1 MTISVQ
7 NDPSQL
13 MRALFCAA
21 VASADPKRLMDR
33 SLIPDQPAGRTVVV
47 GAGKAA
53 ASMAQAL
60 EACCPGPLS
69 GVVLTPYGHAKTCS
83 GIEVLEAAH
92 PIPDRAGLRTADRML
107 DIAVSLNEGDL
118 MLCLLSGGGSSLLT
132 LPIEQLSLTEKQ
144 QINRQLLESGADISQ
159 INCVRKHLSRIK
171 GGRLAEAAWPAST
184 FTLMI
189 SDVPGDDPAVIASGP
204 TVADHSS
211 CADALLIIDH
221 YGIEL
226 NTRIRS
232 LLSDGSLET
241 PKPGAAK
248 LARSGHRI
256 IGSPELGLSAA
267 AAYGREKGF
276 VIQSLG
282 SQVVGESRQ
291 AGADHALMLQDMIK
305 TNADNR
311 PLLLLSGGETT
322 VTVRGSGRGGP
333 NREYLL
339 AAAQTL
345 NGLPGTWGI
354 ACDTDGI
361 DGSPDAAGAVI
372 GPDTLARAAGLG
384 LDAKTMLS
392 NNDTGPFFSL
402 LDDAVVTGPT
412 CTNINDFRALLY
424 VPHT

>member
-1 MTISVQ
+1 
-7 NDPSQL
+7 
-13 MRALFCAA
+13 
-21 VASADPKRLMDR
+21 MDR
-33 SLIPDQPAGRTVVV
+33 SLIPDRPAGRTVVV

-92 PIPDRAGLRTADRML
+92 PIPDRAGLRTADRIL

-132 LPIEQLSLTEKQ
+132 LPIKELSLTEKQ

-241 PKPGAAK
+241 PKPGATK
-248 LARSGHRI
+248 LARSGYRI

-276 VIQSLG
+276 VIHSLG

-291 AGADHALMLQDMIK
+291 VGVEHALMLQDMIK
-305 TNADNR
+305 TNANNS

-345 NGLPGTWGI
+345 NGLPGAWGI

-372 GPDTLARAAGLG
+372 GPDTLARAAALG

-402 LDDAVVTGPT
+402 LGDAVVTGPT

>member
-1 MTISVQ
+1 MTISVR

-13 MRALFCAA
+13 MRTLFYAA
-21 VASADPKRLMDR
+21 VASADPERLMDR
-33 SLIPDQPAGRTVVV
+33 SLIPDRPTGRTVVV

-92 PIPDRAGLRTADRML
+92 PIPDRAGLRTADRIL

-132 LPIEQLSLTEKQ
+132 LPIEELSLTEKQ

-171 GGRLAEAAWPAST
+171 GGRLAEAAWPGST

-189 SDVPGDDPAVIASGP
+189 SDVPNDNPAVIASGP
-204 TVADHSS
+204 TLADHSS

-267 AAYGREKGF
+267 AVYGREKGF
-276 VIQSLG
+276 VIHSLG

-291 AGADHALMLQDMIK
+291 VGVEHALMLQDMIK
-305 TNADNR
+305 TNANNS

-345 NGLPGTWGI
+345 NGLPGAWGI

-372 GPDTLARAAGLG
+372 GPDTLARAAALG

-392 NNDTGPFFSL
+392 KNDTGTFFSVL
-402 LDDAVVTGPT
+402 GDAVVTGPT

-424 VPHT
+424 VPPT

>member
-1 MTISVQ
+1 VTISVR

-13 MRALFCAA
+13 MRTLFYAA
-21 VASADPKRLMDR
+21 VASADPERLMDR
-33 SLIPDQPAGRTVVV
+33 SLIPDRPTGRTVVV

-92 PIPDRAGLRTADRML
+92 PIPDRAGLRTADRIL

-132 LPIEQLSLTEKQ
+132 LPIEELSLTEKQ

-171 GGRLAEAAWPAST
+171 GGRLAEAAWPGST

-189 SDVPGDDPAVIASGP
+189 SDVPNDNPAVIASGP
-204 TVADHSS
+204 TLADHSS

-267 AAYGREKGF
+267 AVYGREKGF
-276 VIQSLG
+276 VIHSLG

-291 AGADHALMLQDMIK
+291 VGVEHALMLQDMIK
-305 TNADNR
+305 TNANNS

-345 NGLPGTWGI
+345 NGLPGAWGI

-372 GPDTLARAAGLG
+372 GPDTLARAAALG

-392 NNDTGPFFSL
+392 KNDTGTFFSVL
-402 LDDAVVTGPT
+402 GDAVVTGPT

-424 VPHT
+424 VPPT

>member
-1 MTISVQ
+1 
-7 NDPSQL
+7 

-21 VASADPKRLMDR
+21 VASADPERLMDR
-33 SLIPDQPAGRTVVV
+33 SLIPDRPAGRTVVV

-92 PIPDRAGLRTADRML
+92 PIPDRAGLRTADRIL

-132 LPIEQLSLTEKQ
+132 LPIEELSLTEKQ

-171 GGRLAEAAWPAST
+171 GGRLAEAAWPGST

-189 SDVPGDDPAVIASGP
+189 SDVPDDNPAVIASGP
-204 TVADHSS
+204 TLADHSS

-267 AAYGREKGF
+267 AVYGREKGF
-276 VIQSLG
+276 VIHSLG

-291 AGADHALMLQDMIK
+291 VGVEHALMLQDMIK
-305 TNADNR
+305 TNANNS

-345 NGLPGTWGI
+345 NGLPGAWGI

-372 GPDTLARAAGLG
+372 GPNTLAHAAALG

-392 NNDTGPFFSL
+392 KNDTGTFFSVL
-402 LDDAVVTGPT
+402 GDAVVTGPT

-424 VPHT
+424 VPPT

>member
-1 MTISVQ
+1 
-7 NDPSQL
+7 

-21 VASADPKRLMDR
+21 VASADPERLMDR
-33 SLIPDQPAGRTVVV
+33 SLIPDRPAGRTVVV

-92 PIPDRAGLRTADRML
+92 PIPDRAGLRTADRIL

-132 LPIEQLSLTEKQ
+132 LPIEELSLTEKQ

-171 GGRLAEAAWPAST
+171 GGRLAEAAWPANT

-267 AAYGREKGF
+267 AVYGREKGF
-276 VIQSLG
+276 VIHSLG

-291 AGADHALMLQDMIK
+291 VGVEHALMLQDMIK
-305 TNADNR
+305 TNTNNS

-345 NGLPGTWGI
+345 NGLPGAWGI

-372 GPDTLARAAGLG
+372 GPDTLAHAAALG

-392 NNDTGPFFSL
+392 KNDTGTFFSVL
-402 LDDAVVTGPT
+402 GDAVVTGPT

>member
-60 EACCPGPLS
+60 EACCPELLS
-69 GVVLTPYGHAKTCS
+69 GVVLTPYDHAKTCS

-92 PIPDRAGLRTADRML
+92 PIPDRAGLRTADRIL

-132 LPIEQLSLTEKQ
+132 LPIKQLSLTEKQ

-276 VIQSLG
+276 VIHSLG

-305 TNADNR
+305 TNAGNR

-345 NGLPGTWGI
+345 NGLPGAWGI

-372 GPDTLARAAGLG
+372 GPDTLARAAALG

-402 LDDAVVTGPT
+402 LGDAVVTGPT

>member
-1 MTISVQ
+1 
-7 NDPSQL
+7 
-13 MRALFCAA
+13 
-21 VASADPKRLMDR
+21 MDR
-33 SLIPDQPAGRTVVV
+33 SLIPDRPAGRTVVV

-92 PIPDRAGLRTADRML
+92 PIPDRAGLRTADRIL

-132 LPIEQLSLTEKQ
+132 LPIEELSLTEKQ

-171 GGRLAEAAWPAST
+171 GGRLAEAAWPGST

-189 SDVPGDDPAVIASGP
+189 SDVPDDNPAVIASGP

-267 AAYGREKGF
+267 AVYGREKGF
-276 VIQSLG
+276 VIHSLG

-291 AGADHALMLQDMIK
+291 VGVEHALMLQDMIK
-305 TNADNR
+305 TNTNNS

-345 NGLPGTWGI
+345 NGLPGAWGI

-372 GPDTLARAAGLG
+372 GPDTLAHAAALG

-392 NNDTGPFFSL
+392 NNDTGTFFSVL
-402 LDDAVVTGPT
+402 GDAVVTGPT

-424 VPHT
+424 VPPT

>member
-1 MTISVQ
+1 
-7 NDPSQL
+7 
-13 MRALFCAA
+13 
-21 VASADPKRLMDR
+21 MDR
-33 SLIPDQPAGRTVVV
+33 SLIPDRPAGRTVVV

-92 PIPDRAGLRTADRML
+92 PIPDRAGLRTADRIL
-107 DIAVSLNEGDL
+107 DIAVTLNEGDL

-132 LPIEQLSLTEKQ
+132 LPIEELSLTEKQ

-171 GGRLAEAAWPAST
+171 GGRLAEAAWPGST

-189 SDVPGDDPAVIASGP
+189 SDVPDDNPAVIASGP

-267 AAYGREKGF
+267 AAYGQEKGF
-276 VIQSLG
+276 VIHSLG

-291 AGADHALMLQDMIK
+291 VGVEHALMLQDMIK
-305 TNADNR
+305 TNTNNS

-345 NGLPGTWGI
+345 NGLPGAWGI

-372 GPDTLARAAGLG
+372 GPDTLAHAAALG

-392 NNDTGPFFSL
+392 KNDTGTFFSVL
-402 LDDAVVTGPT
+402 GDAVVTGPT

-424 VPHT
+424 VPPT

>member
-1 MTISVQ
+1 
-7 NDPSQL
+7 

-21 VASADPKRLMDR
+21 VASADPERLMDR
-33 SLIPDQPAGRTVVV
+33 SLIPDRPAGRTVVV

-92 PIPDRAGLRTADRML
+92 PIPDRAGLRTADRIL

-132 LPIEQLSLTEKQ
+132 LPIEELSLTEKQ

-171 GGRLAEAAWPAST
+171 GGRLAEAAWPGST

-189 SDVPGDDPAVIASGP
+189 SDVPNDNPAVIASGP
-204 TVADHSS
+204 TLADHSS

-267 AAYGREKGF
+267 AVYGREKGF
-276 VIQSLG
+276 VIHSLG

-291 AGADHALMLQDMIK
+291 VGVEHALMLQDMIK
-305 TNADNR
+305 TNANNS

-345 NGLPGTWGI
+345 NGLPGAWGI

-372 GPDTLARAAGLG
+372 GPDTLAHAAALG

-392 NNDTGPFFSL
+392 KNDTGTFFSVL
-402 LDDAVVTGPT
+402 GDAVVTGPT

-424 VPHT
+424 VAPT

>member
-1 MTISVQ
+1 
-7 NDPSQL
+7 

-21 VASADPKRLMDR
+21 VASADPERLMDR
-33 SLIPDQPAGRTVVV
+33 SLIPDRPAGRTVVV

-92 PIPDRAGLRTADRML
+92 PIPDRAGLRTADRIL

-132 LPIEQLSLTEKQ
+132 LPIEELSLTEKQ

-171 GGRLAEAAWPAST
+171 GGRLAEAAWPGST

-189 SDVPGDDPAVIASGP
+189 SDVPDDNPAVIASGP

-267 AAYGREKGF
+267 AVYGREKGF
-276 VIQSLG
+276 VIHSLG

-291 AGADHALMLQDMIK
+291 VGVEHALMLQDMIK
-305 TNADNR
+305 TNANNS

-345 NGLPGTWGI
+345 NGLPGAWGI

-372 GPDTLARAAGLG
+372 GPDTLAHAAALG

-392 NNDTGPFFSL
+392 KNDTGTFFSVL
-402 LDDAVVTGPT
+402 GDAVVTGPT

-424 VPHT
+424 VPPT

>member
-1 MTISVQ
+1 
-7 NDPSQL
+7 

-21 VASADPKRLMDR
+21 VASADPERLMDR
-33 SLIPDQPAGRTVVV
+33 SLIPDRPAGRTVVV

-92 PIPDRAGLRTADRML
+92 PIPDRAGLRTADRIL

-132 LPIEQLSLTEKQ
+132 LPIEELSLTEKQ

-171 GGRLAEAAWPAST
+171 GGRLAEAAWPGST

-189 SDVPGDDPAVIASGP
+189 SDVPDDNPAVIASGP

-267 AAYGREKGF
+267 AVYGREKGF
-276 VIQSLG
+276 VIHSLG

-291 AGADHALMLQDMIK
+291 VGVEHALMLQDMIK
-305 TNADNR
+305 TNTNNS

-345 NGLPGTWGI
+345 NGLPGAWGI

-372 GPDTLARAAGLG
+372 GPDTLAHAAALG

-392 NNDTGPFFSL
+392 KNDTGTFFSVL
-402 LDDAVVTGPT
+402 GDAVVTGPT

-424 VPHT
+424 VPPT

>member
-1 MTISVQ
+1 
-7 NDPSQL
+7 

-33 SLIPDQPAGRTVVV
+33 SLIPGQPAGRTVVV

-60 EACCPGPLS
+60 EACSPELLS
-69 GVVLTPYGHAKTCS
+69 GVVLTPYDHAKTCS

-132 LPIEQLSLTEKQ
+132 LPIEQLCLTEKQ

-276 VIQSLG
+276 VIHSLG

-305 TNADNR
+305 TNAGNR

-345 NGLPGTWGI
+345 NGLPGAWGI

-361 DGSPDAAGAVI
+361 DGSHDAAGAVI
-372 GPDTLARAAGLG
+372 GPDTLARAKALG
-384 LDAKTMLS
+384 LDAKTMLTE
-392 NNDTGPFFSL
+392 NDTGTFFSTL
-402 LDDAVVTGPT
+402 GDAVVTGPT

-424 VPHT
+424 VPRA

>member
-1 MTISVQ
+1 
-7 NDPSQL
+7 
-13 MRALFCAA
+13 
-21 VASADPKRLMDR
+21 
-33 SLIPDQPAGRTVVV
+33 
-47 GAGKAA
+47 
-53 ASMAQAL
+53 MAQAL

-92 PIPDRAGLRTADRML
+92 PIPDRAGLRTADRIL

-132 LPIEQLSLTEKQ
+132 LPIEELSLTEKQ

-171 GGRLAEAAWPAST
+171 GGRLAEAAWPGST

-189 SDVPGDDPAVIASGP
+189 SDVPNDNPAVIASGP
-204 TVADHSS
+204 TLADHSS

-267 AAYGREKGF
+267 AVYGREKGF
-276 VIQSLG
+276 VIHSLG

-291 AGADHALMLQDMIK
+291 VGVEHALMLQDMIK
-305 TNADNR
+305 TNANNS

-345 NGLPGTWGI
+345 NGLPGAWGI

-372 GPDTLARAAGLG
+372 GPDTLARAAALG

-392 NNDTGPFFSL
+392 KNDTGTFFSVL
-402 LDDAVVTGPT
+402 GDAVVTGPT

-424 VPHT
+424 VPPT

>member
-1 MTISVQ
+1 MQ
-7 NDPSQL
+7 
-13 MRALFCAA
+13 ALFCAA
-21 VASADPKRLMDR
+21 VASADPRRLMDR
-33 SLIPDQPAGRTVVV
+33 SLIPNGSAARTVVV

-60 EACCPGPLS
+60 EACSPGPLS
-69 GVVLTPYGHAKTCS
+69 GVVLTPYGHAKTCNE
-83 GIEVLEAAH
+83 IEVLEAAH
-92 PIPDRAGLRTADRML
+92 PIPDTAGLHTANRIL
-107 DIAVSLNEGDL
+107 DIAASLDEGDL
-118 MLCLLSGGGSSLLT
+118 LLCLLSGGGSSLLT
-132 LPIEQLSLTEKQ
+132 LPIEELSLTEKQ

-171 GGRLAEAAWPAST
+171 GGRLAEAAWPGST

-189 SDVPGDDPAVIASGP
+189 SDVPGNDPAVIASGP

-211 CADALLIIDH
+211 CADALLVIDQ
-221 YGIEL
+221 YDIKV
-226 NTRIRS
+226 NARIRN

-241 PKPGAAK
+241 PKPGAIR

-267 AAYGREKGF
+267 AAYGQEKGF
-276 VIQSLG
+276 VIHSLG
-282 SQVVGESRQ
+282 DQVVGESRQ
-291 AGADHALMLQDMIK
+291 VGVEHALMLRDMIK
-305 TNADNR
+305 TNADNS

-322 VTVRGSGRGGP
+322 VTVRGPGRGGP
-333 NREYLL
+333 NQEYLL

-345 NGLPGTWGI
+345 NGLPDAWGI

-361 DGSPDAAGAVI
+361 DGSQDAAGAVI
-372 GPDTLARAAGLG
+372 GPDTLARAAALG
-384 LDAKTMLS
+384 LDAETMLS
-392 NNDTGPFFSL
+392 ENDAGTFFSV

-424 VPHT
+424 VPST

>member
-1 MTISVQ
+1 
-7 NDPSQL
+7 
-13 MRALFCAA
+13 MRALFYAA
-21 VASADPKRLMDR
+21 VASADPERLMDR
-33 SLIPDQPAGRTVVV
+33 SLIPDRPAGRTVVV

-92 PIPDRAGLRTADRML
+92 PIPDRAGLRTADRIL

-132 LPIEQLSLTEKQ
+132 LPIEELSLTEKQ

-171 GGRLAEAAWPAST
+171 GGRLAEAAWPGST

-189 SDVPGDDPAVIASGP
+189 SDVPDDNPAVIASGP
-204 TVADHSS
+204 TLADHSS

-256 IGSPELGLSAA
+256 IGSPELGLNAA
-267 AAYGREKGF
+267 AVYGREKGF
-276 VIQSLG
+276 VIHSLG

-291 AGADHALMLQDMIK
+291 VGVEHALMLQDMIK
-305 TNADNR
+305 TNANNS

-345 NGLPGTWGI
+345 NGLPGAWGI

-372 GPDTLARAAGLG
+372 GPDTLAHAAALG

-392 NNDTGPFFSL
+392 KNDTGTFFSVL
-402 LDDAVVTGPT
+402 GDAVVTGPT

-424 VPHT
+424 VPPT

>member
-1 MTISVQ
+1 
-7 NDPSQL
+7 
-13 MRALFCAA
+13 
-21 VASADPKRLMDR
+21 
-33 SLIPDQPAGRTVVV
+33 
-47 GAGKAA
+47 
-53 ASMAQAL
+53 
-60 EACCPGPLS
+60 
-69 GVVLTPYGHAKTCS
+69 
-83 GIEVLEAAH
+83 
-92 PIPDRAGLRTADRML
+92 
-107 DIAVSLNEGDL
+107 

-132 LPIEQLSLTEKQ
+132 LPIEELSLTEKQ

-171 GGRLAEAAWPAST
+171 GGRLAEAAWPGST

-189 SDVPGDDPAVIASGP
+189 SDVPDDNPAVIASGP

-256 IGSPELGLSAA
+256 IGSPELGLRAA
-267 AAYGREKGF
+267 AVYGREKGF
-276 VIQSLG
+276 VIHSLG

-291 AGADHALMLQDMIK
+291 VGVEHALMLQDIIK
-305 TNADNR
+305 TNTNNS

-345 NGLPGTWGI
+345 NGLPGAWGI

-372 GPDTLARAAGLG
+372 GPDTLAHAAALG

-392 NNDTGPFFSL
+392 TNDTGTFFSVL
-402 LDDAVVTGPT
+402 GDAVVTGPT
-412 CTNINDFRALLY
+412 YTNINDFRALLY
-424 VPHT
+424 VPPT

>member
-1 MTISVQ
+1 
-7 NDPSQL
+7 

-21 VASADPKRLMDR
+21 VASADPERLMDR
-33 SLIPDQPAGRTVVV
+33 SLIPDRPAGRTVVV

-92 PIPDRAGLRTADRML
+92 PIPDRAGLRTADRIL

-132 LPIEQLSLTEKQ
+132 LPIEELSLTEKQ

-171 GGRLAEAAWPAST
+171 GGRLAEAAWPGST

-189 SDVPGDDPAVIASGP
+189 SDVPDDNPAVIASGP

-256 IGSPELGLSAA
+256 IGSPELGLRAA
-267 AAYGREKGF
+267 AVYGREKGF
-276 VIQSLG
+276 VIHSLG

-291 AGADHALMLQDMIK
+291 VGVEHALMLQDMIK
-305 TNADNR
+305 TNTNNS

-345 NGLPGTWGI
+345 NGLPGAWGI

-372 GPDTLARAAGLG
+372 GPDTLAHAAALG
-384 LDAKTMLS
+384 LDAQTMLS
-392 NNDTGPFFSL
+392 KNDTGTFFSVL
-402 LDDAVVTGPT
+402 GDAVVTGPT

-424 VPHT
+424 VPPT

>member
-1 MTISVQ
+1 MTISVR
-7 NDPSQL
+7 NDPNQL
-13 MRALFCAA
+13 MLALFCAA
-21 VASADPKRLMDR
+21 VASADPERLMDR
-33 SLIPDQPAGRTVVV
+33 SLIPDRPAGRTVVV

-92 PIPDRAGLRTADRML
+92 PIPDRAGLRTADRIL

-132 LPIEQLSLTEKQ
+132 LPIEELSLTEKQ

-171 GGRLAEAAWPAST
+171 GGRLAEAAWPGST

-189 SDVPGDDPAVIASGP
+189 SDVPGDNPAVIASGP

-267 AAYGREKGF
+267 AVYGREKGF
-276 VIQSLG
+276 VIHSLG

-291 AGADHALMLQDMIK
+291 VGVEHALMLQDMIK
-305 TNADNR
+305 TNTNNS

-345 NGLPGTWGI
+345 NGLPGAWGI

-372 GPDTLARAAGLG
+372 GPDTLAHAAALG

-392 NNDTGPFFSL
+392 KNDTGTFFSVL
-402 LDDAVVTGPT
+402 GDAVVTGPT

-424 VPHT
+424 VPPT

>member
-1 MTISVQ
+1 
-7 NDPSQL
+7 

-21 VASADPKRLMDR
+21 VASADPERLMDR
-33 SLIPDQPAGRTVVV
+33 SLIPDRPAGRTVVV

-92 PIPDRAGLRTADRML
+92 PIPDRAGLRTADRIL

-132 LPIEQLSLTEKQ
+132 LPIEELSLTEKQ

-171 GGRLAEAAWPAST
+171 GGRLAEAAWPGST

-189 SDVPGDDPAVIASGP
+189 SDVPDDNPAVIASGP

-267 AAYGREKGF
+267 AVYGREKGF
-276 VIQSLG
+276 VIHSLG

-291 AGADHALMLQDMIK
+291 VGVEHALMLQAMIK
-305 TNADNR
+305 TNTNNS

-345 NGLPGTWGI
+345 NGLPGAWGI

-372 GPDTLARAAGLG
+372 GPDTLAHAAVLG

-392 NNDTGPFFSL
+392 KNDTGTFFSVL
-402 LDDAVVTGPT
+402 GDAVVTGPT

-424 VPHT
+424 VPPT

>member
-1 MTISVQ
+1 
-7 NDPSQL
+7 

-21 VASADPKRLMDR
+21 VASADPERLMDR
-33 SLIPDQPAGRTVVV
+33 SLIPDRPAGRTVVV

-92 PIPDRAGLRTADRML
+92 PIPDRAGLRTADRIL

-132 LPIEQLSLTEKQ
+132 LPIEELSLTEKQ

-171 GGRLAEAAWPAST
+171 GGRLAEAAWPGST

-189 SDVPGDDPAVIASGP
+189 SDVPDDNPAVIASGP
-204 TVADHSS
+204 TLADHSS

-267 AAYGREKGF
+267 AVYGREKGF
-276 VIQSLG
+276 VIHSLG

-291 AGADHALMLQDMIK
+291 VGVEHALMLQDMIK
-305 TNADNR
+305 TNANNS

-345 NGLPGTWGI
+345 NGLPGAWGI

-372 GPDTLARAAGLG
+372 GPDTLAHAAALG

-392 NNDTGPFFSL
+392 KNDTGTFFSVL
-402 LDDAVVTGPT
+402 GDAVVTGPT

-424 VPHT
+424 VPPT

>member
-1 MTISVQ
+1 MTISVR
-7 NDPSQL
+7 NDPNQL

-21 VASADPKRLMDR
+21 VASADPERLMDR
-33 SLIPDQPAGRTVVV
+33 SLIPDRPAGRTVVV

-92 PIPDRAGLRTADRML
+92 PIPDRAGLRTADRIL

-132 LPIEQLSLTEKQ
+132 LPIEELSLTEKQ

-171 GGRLAEAAWPAST
+171 GGRLAEAAWPGST

-189 SDVPGDDPAVIASGP
+189 SDVPDDNPAVIASGP

-267 AAYGREKGF
+267 AVYGREKGF
-276 VIQSLG
+276 VIHSLG

-291 AGADHALMLQDMIK
+291 VGVEHALMLQDMIK
-305 TNADNR
+305 TNTNNS

-345 NGLPGTWGI
+345 NGLPGAWGI

-372 GPDTLARAAGLG
+372 GPDTLAHAAALG

-392 NNDTGPFFSL
+392 KNDTGTFFSVL
-402 LDDAVVTGPT
+402 GDAVVTGPT

-424 VPHT
+424 VPPT

>member
-1 MTISVQ
+1 
-7 NDPSQL
+7 

-21 VASADPKRLMDR
+21 VASADPERLMDR
-33 SLIPDQPAGRTVVV
+33 SLIPDRPAGRTVVV

-92 PIPDRAGLRTADRML
+92 PIPDRAGLRTADRIL

-132 LPIEQLSLTEKQ
+132 LPIKELSLTEKQ

-171 GGRLAEAAWPAST
+171 GGRLAEAAWPGST

-189 SDVPGDDPAVIASGP
+189 SDVPDDNPAVIASGP

-276 VIQSLG
+276 VIHSLG

-305 TNADNR
+305 TNAGNR

-345 NGLPGTWGI
+345 NGLPGAWGI

-372 GPDTLARAAGLG
+372 GPDTLARAAALG

-402 LDDAVVTGPT
+402 LGDAVVTGPT

>member
-1 MTISVQ
+1 
-7 NDPSQL
+7 
-13 MRALFCAA
+13 
-21 VASADPKRLMDR
+21 MDR

-92 PIPDRAGLRTADRML
+92 PIPDRAGLRTADRIL

-132 LPIEQLSLTEKQ
+132 LPIEELSLTEKQ

-171 GGRLAEAAWPAST
+171 GGRLAEAAWPGST

-189 SDVPGDDPAVIASGP
+189 SDVPDDNPAVIASGP

-256 IGSPELGLSAA
+256 IGSPELGLRAA
-267 AAYGREKGF
+267 AVYGREKGF
-276 VIQSLG
+276 VIHSLG

-291 AGADHALMLQDMIK
+291 VGVEHALMLQDMIK
-305 TNADNR
+305 TNTNNS

-345 NGLPGTWGI
+345 NGLPGAWGI

-372 GPDTLARAAGLG
+372 GPDTLAHAAALG

-392 NNDTGPFFSL
+392 KNDTGTFFSVL
-402 LDDAVVTGPT
+402 GDAVVTGPT

>member
-1 MTISVQ
+1 
-7 NDPSQL
+7 

-21 VASADPKRLMDR
+21 VASADPERLMDR
-33 SLIPDQPAGRTVVV
+33 SLIPDRPAGRTVVV

-92 PIPDRAGLRTADRML
+92 PIPDRAGLRTADRIL

-132 LPIEQLSLTEKQ
+132 LPIEELSLTEKQ

-171 GGRLAEAAWPAST
+171 GGRLAEAAWPGST

-189 SDVPGDDPAVIASGP
+189 SDVPDDNPAVIASGP

-267 AAYGREKGF
+267 AVYGREKGF
-276 VIQSLG
+276 VIHSLG

-291 AGADHALMLQDMIK
+291 VGVEHALMLQDMIK
-305 TNADNR
+305 TNTNNS

-345 NGLPGTWGI
+345 NGLPGAWGI

-372 GPDTLARAAGLG
+372 GPDTLAHAAVLG

-392 NNDTGPFFSL
+392 KNDTGTFFSVL
-402 LDDAVVTGPT
+402 GDAVVTGPT

-424 VPHT
+424 VPPT

>member
-1 MTISVQ
+1 
-7 NDPSQL
+7 
-13 MRALFCAA
+13 
-21 VASADPKRLMDR
+21 MDR
-33 SLIPDQPAGRTVVV
+33 SLIPDRPAGRTVVV

-92 PIPDRAGLRTADRML
+92 PIPDRAGLRTADRIL

-132 LPIEQLSLTEKQ
+132 LPIEELSLTEKQ

-171 GGRLAEAAWPAST
+171 GGRLAEAAWPGST
-184 FTLMI
+184 VTLMI
-189 SDVPGDDPAVIASGP
+189 SDVPDDNPAVIASGP

-267 AAYGREKGF
+267 AVYGREKGF
-276 VIQSLG
+276 VIHSLG

-291 AGADHALMLQDMIK
+291 VGVEHALMLQDMIK
-305 TNADNR
+305 TNTNNS

-345 NGLPGTWGI
+345 NGLPGAWGI

-372 GPDTLARAAGLG
+372 GPDTLAHAAALG

-392 NNDTGPFFSL
+392 KNDTGTFFSVL
-402 LDDAVVTGPT
+402 GDAVVTGPT

-424 VPHT
+424 VPPT

>member
-1 MTISVQ
+1 MTISVR

-33 SLIPDQPAGRTVVV
+33 SLIPDRPAGRTVVV

-92 PIPDRAGLRTADRML
+92 PIPDRAGLRTADRIL

-132 LPIEQLSLTEKQ
+132 LPIEELSLTEKQ

-171 GGRLAEAAWPAST
+171 GGRLAEAAWPGST

-189 SDVPGDDPAVIASGP
+189 SDVPDDNPAVIASGP
-204 TVADHSS
+204 TLADHSS

-267 AAYGREKGF
+267 AVYGREKGF
-276 VIQSLG
+276 VIHSLG

-291 AGADHALMLQDMIK
+291 VGVEHALMLQDMIK
-305 TNADNR
+305 TNTNNS

-345 NGLPGTWGI
+345 NGLPGAWGI

-372 GPDTLARAAGLG
+372 GPDTLAHAAALG

-392 NNDTGPFFSL
+392 KNDTGTFFSVL
-402 LDDAVVTGPT
+402 GDAVVTGPT

-424 VPHT
+424 VPPT

>member
-1 MTISVQ
+1 MQ
-7 NDPSQL
+7 
-13 MRALFCAA
+13 ALFSAA
-21 VASADPKRLMDR
+21 VASAAPGRLMDC
-33 SLIPDQPAGRTVVV
+33 SLIPDRSATRTVVV

-69 GVVLTPYGHAKTCS
+69 GVVLTPYEHAKSCS
-83 GIEVLEAAH
+83 KIEVVEAAH
-92 PIPDRAGLRTADRML
+92 PIPDAAGLHAANRIL
-107 DIAVSLNEGDL
+107 DIAASLDEGDL

-132 LPIEQLSLTEKQ
+132 LPIEELNLAEKQ
-144 QINRQLLESGADISQ
+144 QISRQLLESGAKISQ

-171 GGRLAEAAWPAST
+171 GGRLAEAAWPGST

-189 SDVPGDDPAVIASGP
+189 SDVPGNDPSVIASGP
-204 TVADHSS
+204 TVSDHSS
-211 CADALLIIDH
+211 CADALLIIDQ

-226 NTRIRS
+226 NARIRN
-232 LLSDGSLET
+232 LLSHGSLET

-248 LARSGHRI
+248 LARSSHRI

-276 VIQSLG
+276 VIHSLG
-282 SQVVGESRQ
+282 DQVIGESRQ
-291 AGADHALMLQDMIK
+291 VGVEHALMFQHMIK
-305 TNADNR
+305 TNADNS

-333 NREYLL
+333 NQEYLL

-345 NGLPGTWGI
+345 NGLPGAWGI

-361 DGSPDAAGAVI
+361 DGNQDAAGAVI
-372 GPDTLARAAGLG
+372 SPDTLARAAALG

-392 NNDTGPFFSL
+392 ENDAGTFFSL
-402 LDDAVVTGPT
+402 LGDAVVTGPT

-424 VPHT
+424 VPST

>member
-1 MTISVQ
+1 
-7 NDPSQL
+7 

-21 VASADPKRLMDR
+21 VASADPERLMDR
-33 SLIPDQPAGRTVVV
+33 SLIPDRPAGRTVVV

-92 PIPDRAGLRTADRML
+92 PIPDRAGLRTADRIL

-132 LPIEQLSLTEKQ
+132 LPIEELSLTEKQ

-171 GGRLAEAAWPAST
+171 GGRLAEAAWPGST

-189 SDVPGDDPAVIASGP
+189 SDVPDDNPAVIASGP
-204 TVADHSS
+204 TLADHSS

-256 IGSPELGLSAA
+256 IGSPELGLNAA
-267 AAYGREKGF
+267 AVYGREKGF
-276 VIQSLG
+276 VIHSLG

-291 AGADHALMLQDMIK
+291 VGVEHALMLQDMIK
-305 TNADNR
+305 TNANNS

-345 NGLPGTWGI
+345 NGLPGAWGI

-372 GPDTLARAAGLG
+372 GPDTLAHAAALG

-392 NNDTGPFFSL
+392 KNDTGTFFSVL
-402 LDDAVVTGPT
+402 GDAVVTGPT

-424 VPHT
+424 VAPT

>member
-1 MTISVQ
+1 
-7 NDPSQL
+7 
-13 MRALFCAA
+13 MRTLFYAA
-21 VASADPKRLMDR
+21 VASADPERLMDR
-33 SLIPDQPAGRTVVV
+33 SLIPDRPTGRTVVV

-92 PIPDRAGLRTADRML
+92 PIPDRAGLRTADRIL

-132 LPIEQLSLTEKQ
+132 LPIEELSLTEKQ

-171 GGRLAEAAWPAST
+171 GGRLAEAAWPGST

-189 SDVPGDDPAVIASGP
+189 SDVPNDNPAVIASGP
-204 TVADHSS
+204 TLADHSS

-267 AAYGREKGF
+267 AVYGREKGF
-276 VIQSLG
+276 VIHSLG

-291 AGADHALMLQDMIK
+291 VGVEHALMLQDMIK
-305 TNADNR
+305 TNANNS

-345 NGLPGTWGI
+345 NGLPGAWGI

-372 GPDTLARAAGLG
+372 GPDTLARAAALG

-392 NNDTGPFFSL
+392 KNDTGTFFSVL
-402 LDDAVVTGPT
+402 GDAVVTGPT

-424 VPHT
+424 VPPT

>member
-1 MTISVQ
+1 
-7 NDPSQL
+7 

-33 SLIPDQPAGRTVVV
+33 SLIPGQPAGRTVVV

-69 GVVLTPYGHAKTCS
+69 GVVLTPYDHAKTCS

-132 LPIEQLSLTEKQ
+132 LPIEQLCLTEKQ

-276 VIQSLG
+276 VIHSLG

-305 TNADNR
+305 TNAGNR

-372 GPDTLARAAGLG
+372 GPDTLARAAALG

-402 LDDAVVTGPT
+402 LGDAVVTGPT

>member
-1 MTISVQ
+1 
-7 NDPSQL
+7 

-21 VASADPKRLMDR
+21 VASADPERLMDR
-33 SLIPDQPAGRTVVV
+33 SLIPDRPAGRTVVV

-92 PIPDRAGLRTADRML
+92 PIPDRAGLRTADRIL

-132 LPIEQLSLTEKQ
+132 LPIEELSLTEKQ

-171 GGRLAEAAWPAST
+171 GGRLAEAAWPGST

-189 SDVPGDDPAVIASGP
+189 SDVPDDNPAVIASGP

-256 IGSPELGLSAA
+256 IGSPELGLRAA
-267 AAYGREKGF
+267 AVYGREKGF
-276 VIQSLG
+276 VIHSLG

-291 AGADHALMLQDMIK
+291 VGVEHALMLQDIIK
-305 TNADNR
+305 TNTNNS

-345 NGLPGTWGI
+345 NGLPGAWGI

-372 GPDTLARAAGLG
+372 GPDTLAHAAALG

-392 NNDTGPFFSL
+392 KNDTGTFFSVL
-402 LDDAVVTGPT
+402 GDAVVTGPT

-424 VPHT
+424 VPPT

>member
-1 MTISVQ
+1 MTISVR
-7 NDPSQL
+7 NDPNQL

-21 VASADPKRLMDR
+21 VASADPERLMDR
-33 SLIPDQPAGRTVVV
+33 SLIPDRPAGRTVVV

-92 PIPDRAGLRTADRML
+92 PIPDRAGLRTADRIL

-132 LPIEQLSLTEKQ
+132 LPIEELSLTEKQ

-171 GGRLAEAAWPAST
+171 GGRLAEAAWPGST

-189 SDVPGDDPAVIASGP
+189 SDVPDDNPAVIASGP
-204 TVADHSS
+204 TLADHSS

-267 AAYGREKGF
+267 AVYGREKGF
-276 VIQSLG
+276 VIHSLG

-291 AGADHALMLQDMIK
+291 VGVEHALMLQDMIK
-305 TNADNR
+305 TNTNNS

-339 AAAQTL
+339 AAA
-345 NGLPGTWGI
+345 
-354 ACDTDGI
+354 A
-361 DGSPDAAGAVI
+361 
-372 GPDTLARAAGLG
+372 
-384 LDAKTMLS
+384 
-392 NNDTGPFFSL
+392 FSK
-402 LDDAVVTGPT
+402 
-412 CTNINDFRALLY
+412 I
-424 VPHT
+424 

>member
-1 MTISVQ
+1 MTISVR

-13 MRALFCAA
+13 MRTLFYAA
-21 VASADPKRLMDR
+21 VASADPERLMDR
-33 SLIPDQPAGRTVVV
+33 SLIPDRPAGRTVVV

-69 GVVLTPYGHAKTCS
+69 GVVLTPYGHVKTCS

-92 PIPDRAGLRTADRML
+92 PIPDRAGLRTADRIL

-132 LPIEQLSLTEKQ
+132 LPIEELSLTEKQ

-171 GGRLAEAAWPAST
+171 GGRLAEAAWPGST

-189 SDVPGDDPAVIASGP
+189 SDVPNDNPAVIASGP
-204 TVADHSS
+204 TLADHSS

-267 AAYGREKGF
+267 AVYGREKGF
-276 VIQSLG
+276 VIHSLG

-291 AGADHALMLQDMIK
+291 VGVEHALMLQDMIK
-305 TNADNR
+305 TNANNS

-345 NGLPGTWGI
+345 NGLPGAWGI

-372 GPDTLARAAGLG
+372 GPDTLARAAALG

-392 NNDTGPFFSL
+392 KNDTGTFFSVL
-402 LDDAVVTGPT
+402 GDAVVTGPT

-424 VPHT
+424 VPPT

>member
-1 MTISVQ
+1 
-7 NDPSQL
+7 
-13 MRALFCAA
+13 
-21 VASADPKRLMDR
+21 MDR
-33 SLIPDQPAGRTVVV
+33 SLIPDRPAGRTVVV

-92 PIPDRAGLRTADRML
+92 PIPDRAGLRTADRIL

-132 LPIEQLSLTEKQ
+132 LPIEELSLTEKQ

-171 GGRLAEAAWPAST
+171 GGRLAEAAWPGST

-189 SDVPGDDPAVIASGP
+189 SDVPDDNPAVIASGP

-241 PKPGAAK
+241 PKPSAAK

-267 AAYGREKGF
+267 AVYGREKGF
-276 VIQSLG
+276 VIHSLG

-291 AGADHALMLQDMIK
+291 VGVEHALMLQDMIK
-305 TNADNR
+305 TNTNNS

-345 NGLPGTWGI
+345 NGLPGAWGI

-372 GPDTLARAAGLG
+372 GPDTLAHAAALG

-392 NNDTGPFFSL
+392 KNDTGTFFSVL
-402 LDDAVVTGPT
+402 GDAVVTGPT

-424 VPHT
+424 VPPT

>member
-1 MTISVQ
+1 
-7 NDPSQL
+7 

-60 EACCPGPLS
+60 EACCPELLS

-132 LPIEQLSLTEKQ
+132 LPIEQLCLTEKQ

-276 VIQSLG
+276 VIHSLG

-305 TNADNR
+305 TNAGNR

-345 NGLPGTWGI
+345 NGLPGAWGI

-372 GPDTLARAAGLG
+372 GPDTLARAAALG

-402 LDDAVVTGPT
+402 LGDAVVTGPT